1 MTKSVQLITKLI
13 VAITISVLFS
23 SCRIGSNGENGE
35 NGKNGFSFGMG
46 ISGSGTITKETRT
59 VNQEFTKIKVSQGI
73 QLIVE
78 QSNDKS
84 IVVETDDNLQKIIT
98 STVKDGVLIIEGSE
112 SFNATDGGPK
122 VTVKLPT
129 INGLTAS
136 SGSNIKSNNT
146 LISDNLDVK
155 SSSGSTIDVSVEA
168 DALTLES
175 SSGSVLRANG
185 KALKLDTES
194 SSGSKIDA
202 RNLLA
207 NEVDAQASSGSDTN
221 IAPILTLKAKASS
234 GSSINYYKVPK
245 TITKTES
252 SGGNVSAN

>member
-1 MTKSVQLITKLI
+1 MTKSVQFFTKFA
-13 VAITISVLFS
+13 VALTITILFS
-23 SCRIGSNGENGE
+23 SCYFNSKGLNIG
-35 NGKNGFSFGMG
+35 KG
-46 ISGSGTITKETRT
+46 IAGSGNITKETRT
-59 VNQEFTKIKVSQGI
+59 VGEMFTKIEVKQGI
-73 QLIVE
+73 QLFVE

-98 STVKDGVLIIEGSE
+98 TTVENGVLIIEADE
-112 SFNATDGGPK
+112 SFDATNGGPK

-129 INGLTAS
+129 INGLEAS

-146 LISDNLDVK
+146 LISDNLQVK
-155 SSSGSTIDVSVEA
+155 SSSGSTVDLNVEA
-168 DALTLES
+168 DVLTLES
-175 SSGSVLRANG
+175 SSGSDLKANG
-185 KALKLDTES
+185 KALKLETNA

-221 IAPILTLKAKASS
+221 VAPILNLKAKASS

-245 TITKTES
+245 TINKTES
-252 SGGNVSAN
+252 SGGNVSEN